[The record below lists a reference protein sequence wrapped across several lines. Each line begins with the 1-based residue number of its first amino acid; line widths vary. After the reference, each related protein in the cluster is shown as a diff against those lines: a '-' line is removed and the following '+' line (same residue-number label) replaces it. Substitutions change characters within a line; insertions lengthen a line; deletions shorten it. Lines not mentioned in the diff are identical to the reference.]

1 MDSNLLLTV
10 LSIIIALGMA
20 CFSIYISLQTSRR
33 TDDTLREILKSSK
46 VTESTTT
53 QTIPQ
58 FVDIIKT
65 QLTQGV
71 YQRTKEGLPT
81 LSEEDRGTVQNIAIG
96 VASEISKTLESMKKT
111 SSPPFMLPKMPRKKQ
126 EFDLPERF
134 QKYDW
139 YKFLTRLNEQER
151 NNKFVGA
158 KRFREEILAGNI
170 EDIEAVQFA
179 IDNQIVLKY
188 SLTNPKNPLY
198 STTAIKLNR
207 GHPLVIQYLG
217 G

>member
-71 YQRTKEGLPT
+71 YQRTKEVLPN
-81 LSEEDRGTVQNIAIG
+81 LSEKDQGIIRSIAGGII
-96 VASEISKTLESMKKT
+96 SEISATLESAKQVPAPSPALIQ
-111 SSPPFMLPKMPRKKQ
+111 SSRKKY
-126 EFDLPERF
+126 EFELPEIF
-134 QKYDW
+134 QKFDW
-139 YKFLTRLNEQER
+139 YKLFTALDMQER
-151 NNKFVGA
+151 NNSYVGT
-158 KRFREEILAGNI
+158 KRFMEKVLAGNR
-170 EDIEAVQFA
+170 ENVDALQFA
-179 IDNQIVLKY
+179 MDNNIIIRYKVP
-188 SLTNPKNPLY
+188 NPKDPVFPT
-198 STTAIKLNR
+198 SAIKRNK
-207 GHPLVIQYLG
+207 GHPLVNQYLKS
-217 G
+217 